1 MLNRLA
7 RLGSWVSR
15 RKGVFFL
22 VLILALSSVW
32 LATHVETLGEG
43 LSRFLQSTEVD
54 IERDYAFGI
63 LWWSLIAVGLW
74 LLGGS
79 ERHLLLTGWA
89 VKFFVVL
96 VVMLFYEFH
105 YRYNLD
111 AFGYFGSVLSGEY
124 HIYAGVDWRRE
135 SWIPAFTPITP
146 ADSSGPGGQLM
157 QSPGT
162 ENMLR
167 SVQVIGQV
175 TGPYY
180 HAVKVVYAFF
190 GFLGIWFFYRALVV
204 ILGRP
209 APLAFY
215 ALALYPS
222 ILFWSSTLGKDPV
235 IFLFIAM
242 YAYGSVVWLSRGA
255 TSGLVWV
262 GLGIILSAL
271 VRPWMA
277 AIEAVSLAVATLV
290 RLFGVGPVLVAC
302 AVGIPVMLLFTD
314 VLELVKAET
323 GAFFIEGLATKAGGV
338 AQESGSGA
346 GLGGVEEAQALM
358 SSPFGILLVIFSGI
372 FRPLPF
378 DAGSWL
384 IAIAALENTILL
396 VLAVRTMKYLLGSSF
411 LSHPVVLWA
420 LTYSVLWA
428 GVYGLVVMANFGA
441 GMRYKVQVLPF
452 IMLLLFLL
460 LRPEGRAALAGG
472 SPAAT

>member
-1 MLNRLA
+1 MKSRLDQ
-7 RLGSWVSR
+7 
-15 RKGVFFL
+15 VFGWATRHSGFVVL
-22 VLILALSSVW
+22 VLLGAACSVW
-32 LATHVETLGEG
+32 LATHVEVLGEIPRG
-43 LSRFLQSTEVD
+43 FLPLIVQRE
-54 IERDYAFGI
+54 IELDYAMGI

-79 ERHLLLTGWA
+79 ERHLLLTGWV

-111 AFGYFGSVLSGEY
+111 AFGYFRSVLSGEY
-124 HIYAGVDWRRE
+124 YMYEGVDWRRE
-135 SWIPAFTPITP
+135 SWIPAFTQMTP
-146 ADSSGPGGQLM
+146 ADSLGPGGQFM
-157 QSPGT
+157 QSSGT

-167 SVQVIGQV
+167 LLQVIGQV

-180 HAVKVVYAFF
+180 HAVKVVYAFS

-209 APLAFY
+209 SPLAFY

-242 YAYGSVVWLSRGA
+242 YAYGSVVWLVRGA
-255 TSGLVWV
+255 PSGLAWV
-262 GLGIILSAL
+262 GLGVILSAL

-277 AIEAVSLAVATLV
+277 AIEAVPLLVAGLAKYRLLAPTLLAVSLGLTASILLGTSFGLQTLLVVPLSEVLQV
-290 RLFGVGPVLVAC
+290 RVEGVR
-302 AVGIPVMLLFTD
+302 
-314 VLELVKAET
+314 AE
-323 GAFFIEGLATKAGGV
+323 
-338 AQESGSGA
+338 S
-346 GLGGVEEAQALM
+346 LGGGSAGENLGIELTAF
-358 SSPFGILLVIFSGI
+358 SPIIIVFSGL

-378 DAGSWL
+378 DARSLL

-396 VLAVRTMKYLLGSSF
+396 VLVVRTMKYLRWSSF

-441 GMRYKVQVLPF
+441 GMRYKLQVLPF

>member
-7 RLGSWVSR
+7 RLWSWVFR
-15 RKGVFFL
+15 RKGVFSL

-43 LSRFLQSTEVD
+43 LSYSVKNVEVD
-54 IERDYAFGI
+54 VNLDYAFGL
-63 LWWSLIAVGLW
+63 LWWGILAVGLW
-74 LLGGS
+74 LFGGS
-79 ERHLLLTGWA
+79 QRSLLVTGWA

-96 VVMLFYEFH
+96 VLMLFYEYH

-111 AFGYFGSVLSGEY
+111 AFGYFKSVLSGDY
-124 HIYAGVDWRRE
+124 HMYEGVDWRRE
-135 SWIPAFTPITP
+135 SWIPAFTQTTP
-146 ADSSGPGGQLM
+146 ADSLGPGGQFM

-167 SVQVIGQV
+167 LLQVIGQV

-209 APLAFY
+209 SPLAFY

-242 YAYGSVVWLSRGA
+242 YAYGSVVWLVRGA
-255 TSGLVWV
+255 SSGLAWV
-262 GLGIILSAL
+262 GLGVILSAL

-277 AIEAVSLAVATLV
+277 AIEAVPLLVAGLAKYRLLAPTLLAVSLGLTASILLGTSSVVQRLQTLMVVPLSEVLQARVEGV
-290 RLFGVGPVLVAC
+290 R
-302 AVGIPVMLLFTD
+302 
-314 VLELVKAET
+314 AE
-323 GAFFIEGLATKAGGV
+323 
-338 AQESGSGA
+338 S
-346 GLGGVEEAQALM
+346 LGGGSAGENLGIELTAF
-358 SSPFGILLVIFSGI
+358 SPIIIVFSGL

-378 DAGSWL
+378 DAGSL
-384 IAIAALENTILL
+384 LVAIAALENTILL
-396 VLAVRTMKYLLGSSF
+396 VLMVRTMKYLRRSSF

-441 GMRYKVQVLPF
+441 GMRYKLQVLPF